1 MTAIE
6 AKVHLIESVA
16 PDLSL
21 VSATL
26 DKMLASIADDY
37 RNKLL
42 EYRRVLAEYEERHGM
57 STSEF
62 IRKFESGEMGDNAEW
77 FDWDGF
83 AALAAEAARKLAEV
97 ERGVA

>member
-37 RNKLL
+37 RSKLL
-42 EYRRVLAEYEERHGM
+42 EYRRVLADLEQRHNM
-57 STSEF
+57 TTAEF
-62 IRKFESGEMGDNAEW
+62 RRKFDSGELGDDAEW
-77 FDWDGF
+77 FDWDGY
-83 AALAAEAARKLAEV
+83 AALAGEAEKKLTEV
-97 ERGVA
+97 ERGIA